1 MVQLGRGH
9 AAGAGHFLYGLTITS
24 NVFYARSGNIDRVEA
39 VDSTHA
45 TLAYNSFRNVHMHS
59 NTFTGVA
66 LRAESPMLVEHT
78 QSTAAD
84 TWAVDTGGLLPFGGR
99 ARNVVG
105 LVFEGAVSNSA
116 NATQYVTP
124 YVQVE
129 QGAGAQFANLKW
141 PVAVKGKAQVTIRV
155 DNPA

>member
-1 MVQLGRGH
+1 MKGYAQRTEARFHVVAYDFGVKKNILRMLAERGVKLTVVP
-9 AAGAGHFLYGLTITS
+9 AQTPAADGAGADWLYT
-24 NVFYARSGNIDRVEA
+24 Y
-39 VDSTHA
+39 
-45 TLAYNSFRNVHMHS
+45 
-59 NTFTGVA
+59 

-141 PVAVKGKAQVTIRV
+141 PVAVKG
-155 DNPA
+155 N